1 MINYLN
7 KLIYGIIH
15 GENIYYLVGIIGVII
30 LTYYIPVIKPYN
42 TKMRK
47 YKLLMILTKINFNKK
62 MYSTPKSIIS
72 LVGNEVDTDD
82 LNELDDIGVKILRGF
97 RGSSLINNLNKI
109 PRELHLTIDEKQETS
124 DTIVKIIHSNYI
136 INLKEYMDRLETN
149 LAIIMIL
156 LMFTPILG
164 VMASI
169 LFNQPLINLLII
181 LIQIAILETIS
192 RKLI

>member
-72 LVGNEVDTDD
+72 LVGNEVDIDD
-82 LNELDDIGVKILRGF
+82 LNELDDIGVKILRGY

-109 PRELHLTIDEKQETS
+109 PQELHLTIDEKQETS
-124 DTIVKIIHSNYI
+124 NTIVKIIHSNYI

-149 LAIIMIL
+149 LAIITIL